1 MYTLKEDQKKGDGMD
16 GSEKK
21 YGKDW
26 VGGKGQYPHGEFK
39 RNVWYGV
46 FLCSNKRK
54 TKATWQKKQ
63 KILFLIRNVRKK

>member
-54 TKATWQKKQ
+54 T
-63 KILFLIRNVRKK
+63 